1 MQVCFCRV
9 PTIMVFVISITSC
22 EQKQA
27 DIPPISFEEN
37 LQQQL
42 IEAESGDVIEIP
54 SGVHRLYK
62 KPIPERIRC
71 HNKRSRDKFID
82 FILQGSTT
90 GCGGVVG

>member
-9 PTIMVFVISITSC
+9 PTIMVFIISITSC

-54 SGVHRLYK
+54 VGVHSLTRSLSLNVSGVT
-62 KPIPERIRC
+62 
-71 HNKRSRDKFID
+71 NKRSGD
-82 FILQGSTT
+82 
-90 GCGGVVG
+90 

>member
-9 PTIMVFVISITSC
+9 PTILVFMISITSC

-27 DIPPISFEEN
+27 DIPPLSFEEN

-54 SGVHRLYK
+54 AGVHRLT
-62 KPIPERIRC
+62 
-71 HNKRSRDKFID
+71 RS
-82 FILQGSTT
+82 LS
-90 GCGGVVG
+90 